1 MVEKNNKTE
10 PIYTKPNLD
19 LYEAAA
25 DRVGDGSHKMSKGCS
40 KTWMLL
46 KLQTDAKRVED
57 VMWRAIEL
65 LKKELKRVSYESDNI

>member
-19 LYEAAA
+19 LYEAVK
-25 DRVGDGSHKMSKGCS
+25 RCTYTTHKMSKGCS